1 MAFFWRFRSRGELH
15 YAFRAHHH
23 CHFLPQETM
32 RTLAMTKVTSK
43 GLVDTVL
50 LQHLMEE
57 LNDGYTVPA
66 AEAPTQ
72 GFRL

>member
-1 MAFFWRFRSRGELH
+1 
-15 YAFRAHHH
+15 
-23 CHFLPQETM
+23 M